1 MKSSPTDTILR
12 TTPSSFLQF
21 LKEADHYLDAHGVPV
36 AFRRFFIKEWCD
48 AGDQRLRGSPLRRL
62 LKTGLGDLS
71 SSSPFHFYNA
81 ILHWYYDVYGE
92 LAYRAPFLSVLG
104 RVDPNYF
111 FECRIGLDTDFLLLP
126 KSSTN
131 EEQLN
136 LAVAELLRSKT
147 RIAGLFA
154 LRSLPLTRWTQ
165 LAAAEYEASLSAL
178 FFSRPSYH
186 LSMWSSHQTAEKIL
200 KAALLAHKEWDEPKL
215 ADKINHKLCRAA
227 DELEELGF
235 ALPAPAR
242 SALKRLDRH
251 CGPNIRYSD
260 DYSEQR
266 RIDLR
271 NKAWQAH
278 NNLLEFA
285 AEGFEPLRL
294 AFLHGSVD
302 GSAYVVAK
310 DFLSLT
316 SAVFDEFLAWSNEAD
331 SFPFG
336 IGNEGLT
343 CIDVTNFDIERL

>member
-1 MKSSPTDTILR
+1 M
-12 TTPSSFLQF
+12 
-21 LKEADHYLDAHGVPV
+21 
-36 AFRRFFIKEWCD
+36 
-48 AGDQRLRGSPLRRL
+48 RGSPLRRL
-62 LKTGLGDLS
+62 LKTGIKDLQ

-104 RVDPNYF
+104 RIDPNYF
-111 FECRIGLDTDFLLLP
+111 FECRIGLDTDFFLLP

-131 EEQLN
+131 EAQLK
-136 LAVAELLRSKT
+136 LAAVELLRSKI

-165 LAAAEYEASLSAL
+165 LAAAEYDASLSAL

-200 KAALLAHKEWDEPKL
+200 KSALLAHNWTEPEL

-227 DELEELGF
+227 DELEKLGF
-235 ALPAPAR
+235 ALPTSAR

-271 NKAWQAH
+271 NKAWEAH
-278 NNLLEFA
+278 NSLLEFA
-285 AEGFEPLRL
+285 AEGLEPLRL
-294 AFLHGSVD
+294 AFLNGTVD
-302 GSAYVVAK
+302 GSAYVAAK
-310 DFLSLT
+310 DFISLT
-316 SAVFDEFLAWSNEAD
+316 SSVFDEFLDWSNEAD
-331 SFPFG
+331 SYAFG
-336 IGNEGLT
+336 IGNEGLN
-343 CIDVTNFDIERL
+343 CIDVTNLDVKRS